1 MTAVPACIKSGVA
14 HPFIQES
21 HRGFP
26 SVFVGTIVPSFADT
40 SLRLH
45 CRSSIRIRCISSR
58 KGTHPNQGL
67 LRWRTSSICP
77 STGKYRYLRSSFS
90 TLFANCVLVAQI
102 CVFVASWEVSDLG
115 ASLSNFA
122 PSGKPKFSRHEASFP
137 ERLDFHPSRTD
148 LFAPEQ
154 IARYVLCSMTSFL
167 QHKTLALA
175 EGWKNSEVVFSWKR
189 ECDVSNA
196 GDAVKH

>member
-1 MTAVPACIKSGVA
+1 MPMMTAVPACIKSGVA

-77 STGKYRYLRSSFS
+77 STGKYRYLRS
-90 TLFANCVLVAQI
+90 
-102 CVFVASWEVSDLG
+102 
-115 ASLSNFA
+115 LSNFA

-175 EGWKNSEVVFSWKR
+175 EG
-189 ECDVSNA
+189 
-196 GDAVKH
+196 

>member
-1 MTAVPACIKSGVA
+1 MSVNPFQRWSSYLFGCADVRGTLFVQRAVPACIKSGVA

-90 TLFANCVLVAQI
+90 TLFANCVLVAPI
-102 CVFVASWEVSDLG
+102 CVFVAS
-115 ASLSNFA
+115 
-122 PSGKPKFSRHEASFP
+122 
-137 ERLDFHPSRTD
+137 
-148 LFAPEQ
+148 
-154 IARYVLCSMTSFL
+154 
-167 QHKTLALA
+167 
-175 EGWKNSEVVFSWKR
+175 
-189 ECDVSNA
+189 
-196 GDAVKH
+196 